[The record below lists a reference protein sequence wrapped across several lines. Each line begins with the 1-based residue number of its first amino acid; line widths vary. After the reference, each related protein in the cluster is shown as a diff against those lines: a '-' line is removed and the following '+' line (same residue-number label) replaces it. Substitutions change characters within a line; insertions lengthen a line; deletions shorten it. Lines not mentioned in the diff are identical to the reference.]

1 MEYDGKLW
9 FMVNLMEYDGIL
21 WNMMENYGLWWNMI
35 EHDGICKWAMESV
48 EQWIMRLRKV

>member
-1 MEYDGKLW
+1 MEYGELDGTLW
-9 FMVNLMEYDGIL
+9 NMMEYDGI
-21 WNMMENYGLWWNMI
+21 WWNMI